1 MPRGMAMD
9 VQRLDDHLIAT
20 FDLPGVDPGSID
32 VTVEGNSLT
41 VRAER
46 SAPHE
51 DGEWL
56 CRERPRG
63 GYSRRLMLGRDL
75 DGERLTAAY
84 HDGVLSI
91 TIPVAERAKP
101 RRVAVTRVTDG
112 TTSAAVTDHG
122 PQRSLDMSATP
133 VLSRIPG
140 RLPGRNPGPAVDH
153 PPPRR
158 LRRRMMTTPTNM
170 TPRTAVLT

>member
-1 MPRGMAMD
+1 MLLNYEPFADAARLLDRVAGSGQAGMPRGMAMD

-133 VLSRIPG
+133 S
-140 RLPGRNPGPAVDH
+140 
-153 PPPRR
+153 
-158 LRRRMMTTPTNM
+158 
-170 TPRTAVLT
+170 